1 MVAECRAFR
10 DLAKE
15 VMNSELEGVQFGQK
29 GMGKCMRK
37 VKKSCSN
44 AKMHFPRQEQHVISL
59 EKAKMRLV
67 VSFRCLCC
75 LDHKTSSI
83 YIENNTS
90 MTDIAPKAISGWM
103 DKLGGWIK
111 LKITFCADF
120 TFWHFL
126 KVCIR

>member
-75 LDHKTSSI
+75 LDHTTSQSEESNQFI
-83 YIENNTS
+83 
-90 MTDIAPKAISGWM
+90 
-103 DKLGGWIK
+103 
-111 LKITFCADF
+111 LKITRQRRIL
-120 TFWHFL
+120 HRKL
-126 KVCIR
+126 